1 MEAWT
6 SSPLHN
12 WASGAKFKLRH
23 QLLALGG
30 DKGVSTV
37 ICAMFGRAYLPRLF
51 VEGVSRSAAR
61 CGITPHLRLGSWL
74 AQRQTQ
80 ALELVP
86 LAALLGKTALQMVVS
101 SADGLCGKTAKL

>member
-1 MEAWT
+1 
-6 SSPLHN
+6 
-12 WASGAKFKLRH
+12 
-23 QLLALGG
+23 
-30 DKGVSTV
+30 
-37 ICAMFGRAYLPRLF
+37 MFGRAYLPRLF

-86 LAALLGKTALQMVVS
+86 LAALLEQKSHTNGGVECGWVVFVVVCVC
-101 SADGLCGKTAKL
+101 LCVC